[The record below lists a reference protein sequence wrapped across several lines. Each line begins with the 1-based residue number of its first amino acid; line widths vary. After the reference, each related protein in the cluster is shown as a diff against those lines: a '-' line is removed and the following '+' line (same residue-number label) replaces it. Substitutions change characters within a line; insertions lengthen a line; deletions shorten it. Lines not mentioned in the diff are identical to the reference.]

1 MGSSSHTSPVVV
13 TIDGQPS
20 KGILGQLLG
29 SLAGPNGISTI
40 SGLQNLLNSLGVN
53 LSTTQ
58 VQNLLSQ
65 LGINV
70 SNGISQ
76 ANLVQILQAL
86 GLGSKTPSG

>member
-13 TIDGQPS
+13 TIDGQPI